1 MQHVKRNST
10 VYSGY
15 LELTEVTLGLHSFEL
30 DVDATDPIYTVK
42 AMIGAKMGQCTQHHR
57 LVFGG
62 LPMAESATLADYNIE
77 ESSVLNLLDRAAMQ
91 IFYKSGDA
99 ARPLELTR
107 LLEGCHLSKYAPQ
120 QLGRWCLSQRKK
132 PVGRGSASCWFGTR
146 VAGLA
151 PLRRWLARGGPGL
164 RDDDPGTVEIYYRTL
179 AGNPVTL
186 HVVGSDRVDAVK
198 AIIEVLSARKL
209 TKRRPR
215 VEEEM
220 RAAGTSVRARHRSKL
235 SFSEVNENIPANEL
249 RLIFGGK
256 QLVDGPLVDIVLGRW
271 SWKTTRASGFLAVDL
286 GFRGGADTENSART
300 AAPFPIPILLEA
312 LVDIVCPHSSSKLSN
327 TEIRSISNFHE
338 RIPKATIT
346 KVICYCVSRVFL
358 SRKPAD
364 VLV

>member
-1 MQHVKRNST
+1 M
-10 VYSGY
+10 
-15 LELTEVTLGLHSFEL
+15 
-30 DVDATDPIYTVK
+30 
-42 AMIGAKMGQCTQHHR
+42 
-57 LVFGG
+57 
-62 LPMAESATLADYNIE
+62 
-77 ESSVLNLLDRAAMQ
+77 
-91 IFYKSGDA
+91 
-99 ARPLELTR
+99 
-107 LLEGCHLSKYAPQ
+107 
-120 QLGRWCLSQRKK
+120 
-132 PVGRGSASCWFGTR
+132 
-146 VAGLA
+146 
-151 PLRRWLARGGPGL
+151 
-164 RDDDPGTVEIYYRTL
+164 
-179 AGNPVTL
+179 

-286 GFRGGADTENSART
+286 RLRGGADTENSART
-300 AAPFPIPILLEA
+300 AAPFPIPILLDV
-312 LVDIVCPHSSSKLSN
+312 LVDIVSPHSSSKLSN

-358 SRKPAD
+358 SRRPAD